1 MGVRRGRRQESTV
14 QSEHDRVRDRY
25 NVALSALVEQVRQ
38 DRAILAV
45 LLGGSLSYD
54 RVWEKSDIDLVLVTI
69 DDRKVGVDSLCLD
82 ADGVNVHAMLMP
94 RTEFRRTV
102 EGSLRN
108 SFMHAFLARA
118 RLVYSHDPS
127 IAALCA
133 TLAGLGQR
141 DQQVQLLRAGISAL
155 PAIDKAHKWLIT
167 RADLDYTALWILY
180 AATSLAQVEVIGA
193 GRLADREVIPQAL
206 VLNPA
211 FFRIVYTDLLNARK
225 TREGVESALRHVDDY
240 VAARAPQIFGAVI
253 DHLRDVREARSCR
266 EIEDHFTR
274 HADVR
279 GVTTACEYL
288 ADRRLIGRAGVA
300 TRLTR
305 RSSVDVQE
313 MAFYAFDPR

>member
-1 MGVRRGRRQESTV
+1 MGVRRGAGREAAV
-14 QSEHDRVRDRY
+14 QSEHEKVRDRY
-25 NVALSALVEQVRQ
+25 TAALSTLVEQVRQ
-38 DRAILAV
+38 DRSILAV

-127 IAALCA
+127 ITALCA
-133 TLAGLGQR
+133 TLADLGRR

-155 PAIDKAHKWLIT
+155 PAIYKAHKWLIT

-206 VLNPA
+206 ALNPA
-211 FFRIVYTDLLNARK
+211 FFQIVYTDLLNARK
-225 TREGVESALRHVDDY
+225 TREGVEAALRAVDDY
-240 VAARAPQIFGAVI
+240 VAARAPRLFAAVL
-253 DHLRDVREARSCR
+253 DHLRDVREARSSR

-274 HADVR
+274 HCGVG

-288 ADRRLIGRAGVA
+288 ADQHLIGRAAVA
-300 TRLTR
+300 IRLTR
-305 RSSVDVQE
+305 RSSVEVQE
-313 MAFYAFDPR
+313 LAFYALDPR

>member
-1 MGVRRGRRQESTV
+1 
-14 QSEHDRVRDRY
+14 
-25 NVALSALVEQVRQ
+25 
-38 DRAILAV
+38 
-45 LLGGSLSYD
+45 
-54 RVWEKSDIDLVLVTI
+54 
-69 DDRKVGVDSLCLD
+69 
-82 ADGVNVHAMLMP
+82 MLMP

-102 EGSLRN
+102 DGSLRN

-133 TLAGLGQR
+133 TLADLGQR
-141 DQQVQLLRAGISAL
+141 DQQVQLLRAGIGAL
-155 PAIDKAHKWLIT
+155 PLLDKARKWLIT

-206 VLNPA
+206 ALNPA
-211 FFRIVYTDLLNARK
+211 FFRIVYTDLLNAPK
-225 TREGVESALRHVDDY
+225 TREGVEAALCAADDY
-240 VAARAPQIFGAVI
+240 VAVRAGRLFAAVI

-274 HADVR
+274 HFGIA

-288 ADRRLIGRAGVA
+288 ADHRLIGRAAVA

-305 RSSVDVQE
+305 RSRVEVQE
-313 MAFYAFDPR
+313 MAFYALDPR